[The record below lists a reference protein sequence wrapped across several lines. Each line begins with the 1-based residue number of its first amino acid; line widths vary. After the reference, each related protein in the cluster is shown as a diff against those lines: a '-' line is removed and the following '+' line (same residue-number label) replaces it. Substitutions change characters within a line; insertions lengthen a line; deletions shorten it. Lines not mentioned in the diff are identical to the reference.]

1 MEKNELTT
9 SDILREIADFK
20 DIISQNKTI
29 EELYDY
35 CVENKL
41 TLGHYHSRKDRYL
54 DVNFKHLTLTCFE
67 DVFNNRL
74 LISETIVVW
83 DKLESNCK
91 KIYFN
96 LSLLND

>member
-20 DIISQNKTI
+20 DIVSKFKTI

-41 TLGHYHSRKDRYL
+41 TLGHYHSRNDRYL
-54 DVNFKHLTLTCFE
+54 EVNFKHLKVMCFS

-74 LISETIVVW
+74 LIGETIVVW
-83 DKLESNCK
+83 NRFDEGSKMIN
-91 KIYFN
+91 FN